1 MQVPLV
7 AFGIWLASERAG
19 VHDTEVA
26 VVLVAIV
33 PLVFPKEY
41 VSVCV
46 KAEEARLIEIVPADP
61 IVIFAADTLEARG
74 MLSSVILAL
83 AVIVPYERI
92 SKSLTVRFASSTLL
106 RIAHILSRLG

>member
-1 MQVPLV
+1 MIVQVPLV
-7 AFGIWLASERAG
+7 AFGIWLARDKAG

-41 VSVCV
+41 VSVWV
-46 KAEEARLIEIVPADP
+46 NEEEALLIVIVPADP

-74 MLSSVILAL
+74 MLSSVMLAL
-83 AVIVPYERI
+83 AVIVP
-92 SKSLTVRFASSTLL
+92 
-106 RIAHILSRLG
+106 

>member
-1 MQVPLV
+1 MIVQVPLI

-61 IVIFAADTLEARG
+61 RRQH
-74 MLSSVILAL
+74 
-83 AVIVPYERI
+83 PYRTGACN
-92 SKSLTVRFASSTLL
+92 LCNA
-106 RIAHILSRLG
+106 

>member
-1 MQVPLV
+1 MIQKLPLS
-7 AFGIWLASERAG
+7 WLQLSRWYSERAG

-74 MLSSVILAL
+74 MLSSVMLAL
-83 AVIVPYERI
+83 AVIVP
-92 SKSLTVRFASSTLL
+92 
-106 RIAHILSRLG
+106 

>member
-1 MQVPLV
+1 MIVQVPLI

-61 IVIFAADTLEARG
+61 IVMFPAVTPEARG
-74 MLSSVILAL
+74 MLSSVMLAL
-83 AVIVPYERI
+83 AVIVPSYVPLKVARI
-92 SKSLTVRFASSTLL
+92 WNTAEIAKDLLPSLA
-106 RIAHILSRLG
+106 

>member
-1 MQVPLV
+1 MIVQVPLV
-7 AFGIWLASERAG
+7 AFGIWLARDKAG

-41 VSVCV
+41 VSVWV
-46 KAEEARLIEIVPADP
+46 NEEEALLIVIVPADP

-83 AVIVPYERI
+83 AVIVP
-92 SKSLTVRFASSTLL
+92 
-106 RIAHILSRLG
+106 

>member
-1 MQVPLV
+1 MIVQVPLI

-41 VSVCV
+41 VSVWV
-46 KAEEARLIEIVPADP
+46 NEEDALLIVIVPADP

-83 AVIVPYERI
+83 AVMVP
-92 SKSLTVRFASSTLL
+92 
-106 RIAHILSRLG
+106 